1 MGLFNVFLP
10 LSNDQF
16 LKGDFFDSFNGLGER
31 HKKSKQAMHFSQ
43 EMKANQFVL
52 C

>member
-16 LKGDFFDSFNGLGER
+16 LKGDFFDSFNGLRYPQVGGR
-31 HKKSKQAMHFSQ
+31 GVGSGAGKT
-43 EMKANQFVL
+43 
-52 C
+52 